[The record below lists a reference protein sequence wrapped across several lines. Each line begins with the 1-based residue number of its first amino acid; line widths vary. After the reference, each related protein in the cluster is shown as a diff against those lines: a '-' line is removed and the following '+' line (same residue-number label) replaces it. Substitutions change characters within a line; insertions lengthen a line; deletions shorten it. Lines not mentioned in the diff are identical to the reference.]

1 MDYSAGLSCTLLI
14 VSPDGWNQDWGGV
27 SKSVKE
33 ANLKWHWP
41 AKSDHFPLQKIKN
54 FQGGPKGRKLNLI
67 IPFDQPVLVADLLHH
82 VGLPQAVAVAQPAIT
97 LVCSTIII
105 RAPFGIHGNSHDRCN
120 QLITINLSSWFLI
133 CVDFDKYSNEALVP
147 NLTTA
152 PHWGLGRCSEA
163 FRPPTASRSSGAR
176 RNRLPER
183 IEWRWLQ
190 ITLKYKD

>member
-1 MDYSAGLSCTLLI
+1 MDYSAGLSCTPLI

-41 AKSDHFPLQKIKN
+41 AKSDHFPLQKMKN

-133 CVDFDKYSNEALVP
+133 CVEILTNIPMKLWCQIWQRHLIEALDDVLKP
-147 NLTTA
+147 SALQLLPDPVGHVETGCLK
-152 PHWGLGRCSEA
+152 GLNEDGCR
-163 FRPPTASRSSGAR
+163 
-176 RNRLPER
+176 
-183 IEWRWLQ
+183 
-190 ITLKYKD
+190 

>member
-1 MDYSAGLSCTLLI
+1 MDYSAGLSCTPLI

-41 AKSDHFPLQKIKN
+41 AKSDHFPLQKMKN

-105 RAPFGIHGNSHDRCN
+105 RAPFGIHGNIISY
-120 QLITINLSSWFLI
+120 QFVLI
-133 CVDFDKYSNEALVP
+133 CVEILTNIPMKLWCQIWQRHLIEALDDVLKP
-147 NLTTA
+147 SALQLLPDPVGHVETGCLK
-152 PHWGLGRCSEA
+152 GLNEDGCR
-163 FRPPTASRSSGAR
+163 
-176 RNRLPER
+176 
-183 IEWRWLQ
+183 
-190 ITLKYKD
+190 